1 MMKLIFS
8 NYNIKKYIFLDNSLE
23 ICIENLIWTIL
34 LLFIG
39 ISSINH
45 MMRTIYLQ
53 GYTIERS
60 WITKYVLIAQNL
72 EVMIN
77 LHTPFQIISRRVYL
91 NEGQF

>member
-1 MMKLIFS
+1 M
-8 NYNIKKYIFLDNSLE
+8 DN
-23 ICIENLIWTIL
+23 
-34 LLFIG
+34 FIVVHWDKFNQ
-39 ISSINH
+39 SYDEDN
-45 MMRTIYLQ
+45 YLQ

-77 LHTPFQIISRRVYL
+77 LHTSFHIISRRVYL